1 VCSSLESAELLRP
14 RWDALVEQ
22 YPHSTPFCTWEWL
35 APWWRA
41 YAANDRLR
49 LLVMGD
55 GSGTP
60 VGLAPLALSSRAMGG
75 IPLRSLRM
83 MGDGSHDSDNLDLP
97 VRSGSEAEFT
107 RALLDWMEQHARE
120 WDVVQLYKLPEQSPV
135 AARLVEELE
144 RRGWRSRVRQEGHCV
159 IDLPATWEAYL
170 KMLSSKERG
179 KVGIRA
185 RRLERK
191 YQVRLRRITHEA
203 ELPRALGALFELH
216 TRHWAERGLPGAF
229 RWPSRRSFYRGL
241 APLLLARRRL
251 ELWVLELNERI
262 VAAQFSLRY
271 GDTVYALQEGYDP
284 DYAADSVGYVLRAGM
299 LKELIGQGTR
309 RYDFLGVVTE
319 SKLRWSAGVQNY
331 LNIEFARPRTVGA
344 LALSLKG
351 PAMAAKEWLCA
362 NLPDTA
368 RHAWSRWR
376 ARRATT
382 PE

>member
-1 VCSSLESAELLRP
+1 MCTSLESAELLRP

-41 YAANDRLR
+41 YAADDRLR
-49 LLVMGD
+49 MLVMGD

-60 VGLAPLALSSRAMGG
+60 TGLAPLALSRPGRAGL
-75 IPLRSLRM
+75 PVRCLRM

-97 VRSGSEAEFT
+97 VRPGSEAEFSG
-107 RALLDWMEQHARE
+107 ALLDWMEQHARE
-120 WDVVQLYKLPEQSPV
+120 WDVAQLCRLPGQSPM
-135 AARLVEELE
+135 AARLVEDLK
-144 RRGWRSRVRQEGHCV
+144 RRGWKSRVWQEGHCV
-159 IDLPATWEAYL
+159 IELPATWEAYL

-191 YQVRLRRITHEA
+191 YQVRLRSITHEA
-203 ELPRALGALFELH
+203 ELPRALGALFDLH

-229 RWPSRRSFYRGL
+229 QSPSRRWFYRGL

-262 VAAQFSLRY
+262 AAAQFSLRY

-284 DYAADSVGYVLRAGM
+284 DHAADSVGYVLRAGM

-309 RYDFLGVVTE
+309 RYDFLGGVTE
-319 SKLRWSAGVQNY
+319 SKLRWGAGIQNY
-331 LNIEFARPRTVGA
+331 LSIEFARPRTVGA

-351 PAMAAKEWLCA
+351 RAIATREWLRA
-362 NLPDTA
+362 NLPSTA
-368 RHAWSRWR
+368 LHAFSRWR
-376 ARRATT
+376 ARRATAL
-382 PE
+382 E